1 MASLI
6 RLPNAN
12 FSNLS
17 NAGVIPTILNY
28 DSLEGCYWLASGTEA
43 QRLRNHAGENK
54 PSLTKVGSPILE
66 AGLTAVGGGNGFE
79 TNIEEPV
86 DLTYIAV
93 QGIYDDASEDSVFG
107 VGEFNNDPAS
117 ADYGCALW
125 ASNVTDKHYFTFCSG
140 TSGTTTHSGNSSSEF
155 ASVSP
160 MTGFKFYAGTINATT
175 DLVNWY
181 NPAVS
186 SSPTRTTAP
195 TAGTLTTRNRTRVN
209 TEAVKVRL
217 GIIDDAS
224 QGTSLNLSLAFVMV
238 YSRALTTAEVI
249 AQYNATK
256 TQLQSLFPD
265 NTRFDIL

>member
-17 NAGVIPTILNY
+17 NAGVIPTILSY
-28 DSLEGCYWLASGTEA
+28 DDLEGAYWLASGTEE
-43 QRLRNHAGENK
+43 QRLRNHAGDDK

-66 AGLTAVGGGNGFE
+66 TGLTVVGAGNGF
-79 TNIEEPV
+79 TTAINEPV

-93 QGIYDDASEDSVFG
+93 QAIYDDTLNDSAFIL
-107 VGEFNNDPAS
+107 GEYNNDPAS
-117 ADYGCALW
+117 ADYGCLLW
-125 ASNVTDKHYFTFCSG
+125 ANDSTDKHYFTYGAG
-140 TSGTTTHSGNSSSEF
+140 TAGTTTLSSNANSEF

-160 MTGFKFYAGTINATT
+160 ITGFRFYAGTINATT
-175 DLVNWY
+175 DSVNWY

-186 SSPTRTTAP
+186 SSPTRTTTP

-224 QGTSLNLSLAFVMV
+224 QGQLNGAVAFAMV

-249 AQYNATK
+249 AQYDATK
-256 TQLQSLFPD
+256 AQLQALFPS
-265 NTRFDIL
+265 NTRYADL